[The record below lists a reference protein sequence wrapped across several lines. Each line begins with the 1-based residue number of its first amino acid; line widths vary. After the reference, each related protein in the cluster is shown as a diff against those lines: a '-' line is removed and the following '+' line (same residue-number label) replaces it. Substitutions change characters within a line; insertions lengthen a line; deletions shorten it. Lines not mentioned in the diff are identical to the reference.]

1 MDRARY
7 EGRDARADDAS
18 ALCYRKG
25 VPAVGPTIEA
35 APRAADSAAS
45 RQAKEVTISGVSH
58 APEFDDHEQVV
69 FCRDRDAGLRAI
81 IAIHDTT
88 LGPALGGC
96 RMWPYPSED
105 EALADA
111 LRLSQAMT
119 YKHAL
124 AGTGQGGGKAVIIG
138 DSKTD
143 KTAALLRAL
152 GRHVDALGGRYI
164 VAEDIGTSVED
175 MGQVRRTTRHVAG
188 DAEDP
193 SPVTAYGVF
202 HGIKAAVHE
211 KLGRGDLDGLSVAVQ
226 GLGHVGYPLCGHLHE
241 AGARLFVAD
250 TDGAAVARAVNEFS
264 AVEAATEEIYGL
276 DVDVFAPCALGGVIN
291 DATIPGLKSRV
302 VAGAANNQLARAG
315 HGWELAKRGILYA
328 PDYVINAGGI
338 ISISLEGE
346 GYDRNQAMK
355 RAEGIFHTVTEIFRR
370 AAAERLS
377 TNVVA
382 DRLALERLGEARR
395 TVTRA

>member
-1 MDRARY
+1 MPVYFVAQVEIHDADGYNRY
-7 EGRDARADDAS
+7 
-18 ALCYRKG
+18 
-25 VPAVGPTIEA
+25 
-35 APRAADSAAS
+35 SAAAAS
-45 RQAKEVTISGVSH
+45 
-58 APEFDDHEQVV
+58 
-69 FCRDRDAGLRAI
+69 
-81 IAIHDTT
+81 T
-88 LGPALGGC
+88 LGDSGARVLALVQ
-96 RMWPYPSED
+96 SEAGELQFAVESLRTSV
-105 EALADA
+105 EAWRLLREMEPDKLEWRREWARSSRSLADV

-124 AGTGQGGGKAVIIG
+124 AGTRQGGGKAVILG

-143 KTAALLRAL
+143 KTPALLHAL
-152 GRHVDALGGRYI
+152 GRHVDTLGGRYI
-164 VAEDIGTSVED
+164 VAEDVGTSVED
-175 MGQVRRTTRHVAG
+175 MGHVRRTTRHVAG
-188 DAEDP
+188 DEDP

-202 HGIKAAVHE
+202 HGIKAAVRD
-211 KLGRGDLDGLSVAVQ
+211 KLGRAHLDGLSVAVQ

-264 AVEAATEEIYGL
+264 AVEVAAEEIYGL

-291 DATIPGLKSRV
+291 DATIPRLKSRV

-315 HGWELAKRGILYA
+315 NGWELAKRGILYA

-346 GYDRNQAMK
+346 RYDRNEAMK
-355 RAEGIFHTVTEIFRR
+355 RAEGIYDTVTEIFRR

-382 DRLALERLGEARR
+382 DRLALERIGEARR
-395 TVTRA
+395 TTAVT